1 MQLAHFKLYRYV
13 LVGKNMVNLLFSA
26 TVKTESESKWE
37 LDKRDGLPTHVS
49 ANFEFIAYETPG
61 TFKQLS
67 GKERKCT

>member
-1 MQLAHFKLYRYV
+1 
-13 LVGKNMVNLLFSA
+13 MVNLLFSA

-49 ANFEFIAYETPG
+49 ANFEFIAFETPG